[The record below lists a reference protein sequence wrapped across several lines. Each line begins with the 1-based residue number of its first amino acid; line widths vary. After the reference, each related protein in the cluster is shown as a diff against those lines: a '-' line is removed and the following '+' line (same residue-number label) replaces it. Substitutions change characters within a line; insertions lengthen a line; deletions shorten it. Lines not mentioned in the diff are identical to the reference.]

1 MKTILVADDSLA
13 SRELLREVLEAAGYR
28 VLEAANGIEALDMI
42 RRNEPD
48 LAFLDIRMPGMDG
61 IGVVHE
67 LRKDIR
73 FEALPVIAVTAYAM
87 PGDRERVVEAGFD
100 SYITKPIDVDD
111 LQKQV
116 QALFDRG

>member
-28 VLEAANGIEALDMI
+28 VLEATNGREALDVI
-42 RRNEPD
+42 RKNKPD

-61 IGVVHE
+61 IGVVRE

-87 PGDRERVVEAGFD
+87 PADRERVVEAGFD

-116 QALFDRG
+116 QALFDRE

>member
-28 VLEAANGIEALDMI
+28 VLEAANGIEALEMI
-42 RRNEPD
+42 RRSEPD

-61 IGVVHE
+61 IGVVRE

-116 QALFDRG
+116 QALFNRG

>member
-28 VLEAANGIEALDMI
+28 VLEATNGREALDVI
-42 RRNEPD
+42 RKNKPD

-61 IGVVHE
+61 IGVVRE

-116 QALFDRG
+116 QALFDRE

>member
-28 VLEAANGIEALDMI
+28 VLEAANGIEALEMI
-42 RRNEPD
+42 RRSEPD